1 MPHGDTNTYMYTV
14 VQSMGCSSSE
24 TLDICPRTCP
34 SKNSRCCTY
43 ARWFARPPDKPARS
57 LLDIPISAACM
68 QGLLRFRMGC
78 HRLPRD
84 EGSWTKPRVPR
95 LERVCQLCTTG
106 MLGDEKHLIFECPE
120 LQGFREQWSHLFEG
134 PQTMQAFMWQG
145 DLIGVAKFVT
155 ACVKKMNPS
164 LQGRMSDQPGV
175 AGRDVL

>member
-1 MPHGDTNTYMYTV
+1 MRLNHAHENRNRRPDATSPSHRQLGRGWKLQLSEQERNT
-14 VQSMGCSSSE
+14 C
-24 TLDICPRTCP
+24 
-34 SKNSRCCTY
+34 
-43 ARWFARPPDKPARS
+43 S
-57 LLDIPISAACM
+57 LLNIPISAACM

-155 ACVKKMNPS
+155 ACVKKLNPS
-164 LQGRMSDQPGV
+164 LQGQASHQPGV
-175 AGRDVL
+175 AGRDVI